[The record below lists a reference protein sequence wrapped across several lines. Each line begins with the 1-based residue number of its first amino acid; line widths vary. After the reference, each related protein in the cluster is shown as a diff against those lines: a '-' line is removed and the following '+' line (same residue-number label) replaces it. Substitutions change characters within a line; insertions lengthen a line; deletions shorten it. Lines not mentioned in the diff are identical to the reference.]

1 MKYLYKILIIIST
14 VRSLSKFV
22 SGYNAEAQDIE
33 DYENTGEYADA
44 SEDEEDYKY
53 LQILPDECISIGFM
67 KLQRICTAVTPED
80 LKDTHNDNLVKTNGP
95 YSVFQFPYD
104 DTNRYF
110 LTFHRSPL
118 LYCKQ
123 LEVIDFR
130 NFKCTDALGHERDV
144 KLKSGLIKCLGHP
157 SEMVDELLLTC
168 SSRDLESSV
177 FSALHYADLVAENR
191 SSGCNALSLSWL
203 LQLGSVLVV
212 IVCVFQH
219 CATFGTKFKVS

>member
-22 SGYNAEAQDIE
+22 SGYNAEAEDIE
-33 DYENTGEYADA
+33 DYENTGE
-44 SEDEEDYKY
+44 DEEEYKDM
-53 LQILPDECISIGFM
+53 QMLPDECISIGFM
-67 KLQRICTAVTPED
+67 KLQRICTSVTPED
-80 LKDTHNDNLVKTNGP
+80 LKEMYNDNLVKTNGP
-95 YSVFQFPYD
+95 YSVFQFPYE

-144 KLKSGLIKCLGHP
+144 KLKSGLIKCLDYP

-168 SSRDLESSV
+168 SPTDLGSSV
-177 FSALHYADLVAENR
+177 FSALHYANLVAENR
-191 SSGCNALSLSWL
+191 NSDCNALALSWL
-203 LQLGSVLVV
+203 LQLGSVLAV
-212 IVCVFQH
+212 VCVYQH
-219 CATFGTKFKVS
+219 CANFGTKFKVS